1 MGHLVAELAFWFR
14 AWSSLM
20 TRVGLS
26 LATAVVGLL
35 LGFVLAAGGHYL
47 ATRWN
52 NTLVISDVHA
62 TAEVSQIAHQRLLKV
77 QFHVS
82 GDRECPSWTQHTLY
96 RDMAA
101 DGRVQR
107 TVVPLGITVNGL
119 GAPSDKTD
127 FDVPFPLPAAVTAG
141 AWNYAAITSMS
152 CEWLPGLVRQQVQ
165 ETAPIAVFVTGPA

>member
-1 MGHLVAELAFWFR
+1 MMARIGLFLLTAI
-14 AWSSLM
+14 
-20 TRVGLS
+20 VGL
-26 LATAVVGLL
+26 AI
-35 LGFVLAAGGHYL
+35 GFVIAAGGHYL

-52 NTLVISDVHA
+52 NTLVITDVHA
-62 TAEVSQIAHQRLLKV
+62 AAEISQIAHQRLLKV
-77 QFHVS
+77 RFHVS

-96 RDMAA
+96 RDMAQPPRP
-101 DGRVQR
+101 DGEVRVDR

-127 FDVPFPLPAAVTAG
+127 FDVPFALPASITVG

-165 ETAPIAVFVTGPA
+165 ETAPIAVFVTGPP